1 MTANRYQINLSTI
14 SSGATDFYLN
24 IPLSL
29 ESQEIGKSE
38 LIQTKFVDVETEK
51 AINPILDYDKVRFLP
66 VNSNNVNINK
76 IVYSLN
82 FTGSTKYGS
91 IGFDNDDIKFEKNN
105 FLQSFLYLAFY
116 DTDNPMNQ
124 RLVSYITLF
133 SEITPDNLLP
143 DNETQISIYGSVIGL
158 PGQPKPASE
167 IPLQFILSSP
177 VFNPRG
183 FGEGYHLYDYKD
195 ELDIGQWKYL
205 YMKASFKN
213 AKTGKSTGLMVKN
226 TNKLKIDE
234 VIKEVYTRYKLF
246 RTTTGY
252 YYQIDDT
259 YRVDTTTGVNNVSI
273 SNTPSD
279 ILINLYQIQVI

>member
-24 IPLSL
+24 IPLGL

-76 IVYSLN
+76 IFYNIDL
-82 FTGSTKYGS
+82 TGSTTYGA
-91 IGFDNDDIKFEKNN
+91 IGFDDEDIKFVRNN
-105 FLQSFLYLAFY
+105 FTKTFLYLAFY

-133 SEITPDNLLP
+133 SEITPDNLLR
-143 DNETQISIYGSVIGL
+143 DNASQITAYGSVIGL
-158 PGQPKPASE
+158 PGQPKPATD
-167 IPLQFILSSP
+167 IPLQFVLSSP
-177 VFNPRG
+177 IFNPRG

-195 ELDIGQWKYL
+195 ELDVGQWKYL

-213 AKTGKSTGLMVKN
+213 AKTGKTTGLMVKN
-226 TNKLKIDE
+226 TGLLKINE
-234 VIKEVYTRYKLF
+234 VIKEVYTRFKLF
-246 RTTTGY
+246 RTLTGY
-252 YYQIDDT
+252 YYQVDDT
-259 YRVDTTTGVNNVSI
+259 YQVDVTSGVNNVTI
-273 SNTPSD
+273 STSPSD
-279 ILINLYQIQVI
+279 IVINLYQIRVV

>member
-1 MTANRYQINLSTI
+1 MTANRYQINLSAI
-14 SSGATDFYLN
+14 SAGTTDFYLN

-66 VNSNNVNINK
+66 VDSNNVNINK
-76 IVYSLN
+76 IFYNVNL
-82 FTGSTKYGS
+82 TGSTTYGQ
-91 IGFDNDDIKFEKNN
+91 IGFDNDDIKFVRNN
-105 FLQSFLYLAFY
+105 FTQTFLYLAFY

-124 RLVSYITLF
+124 RLVSYVTLF

-143 DNETQISIYGSVIGL
+143 DNDTQITIYGSVIGL
-158 PGQPKPASE
+158 PGQPKPAAQ
-167 IPLQFILSSP
+167 IPLQFVLSSP
-177 VFNPRG
+177 IFNPRG

-195 ELDIGQWKYL
+195 ELDVGEWKYL

-226 TNKLKIDE
+226 TGLLKINE

-246 RTTTGY
+246 RTLTGY
-252 YYQIDDT
+252 YYQVDDT
-259 YRVDTTTGVNNVSI
+259 YQIDLTSGVNNVSI

-279 ILINLYQIQVI
+279 VSINLYQIRVV

>member
-66 VNSNNVNINK
+66 VNSNNININK
-76 IVYSLN
+76 IIYSLN
-82 FTGSTKYGS
+82 FTGSTKYGN

-158 PGQPKPASE
+158 PGQPKPANE

-183 FGEGYHLYDYKD
+183 FSEGYHLYDYKD
-195 ELDIGQWKYL
+195 ELNIGEWKYL

-226 TNKLKIDE
+226 TDKLKIDE

-259 YRVDTTTGVNNVSI
+259 YRVDTTTGKNNVSI

>member
-1 MTANRYQINLSTI
+1 MIANRYQINLSTI
-14 SSGATDFYLN
+14 SSGATDIYLN

-76 IVYSLN
+76 ITYALDL
-82 FTGSTKYGS
+82 TGSTKYGS
-91 IGFDNDDIKFEKNN
+91 IGFDNDDIKFERNN
-105 FLQSFLYLAFY
+105 FKQTFLYLAFY

-133 SEITPDNLLP
+133 SEITPSNLLP
-143 DNETQISIYGSVIGL
+143 NNETQTAIYGSVIGL
-158 PGQPKPASE
+158 PGQTKPAIE
-167 IPLQFILSSP
+167 IPLQFTLSSP
-177 VFNPRG
+177 IFNPRG
-183 FGEGYHLYDYKD
+183 FNEGYHLYDYKD
-195 ELDIGQWKYL
+195 ELDIGQSKYL

-213 AKTGKSTGLMVKN
+213 AKTGKTTGLMVKN
-226 TNKLKIDE
+226 TSQLKIDE

-246 RTTTGY
+246 RTITGY
-252 YYQIDDT
+252 YYQIDNT
-259 YRVDTTTGVNNVSI
+259 YQIDTTTGVNNVSI
-273 SNTPSD
+273 SNAPSD
-279 ILINLYQIQVI
+279 ILINLYQIQVV

>member
-24 IPLSL
+24 LPLGL

-66 VNSNNVNINK
+66 VDSNNININK
-76 IVYSLN
+76 IIYSLN
-82 FTGSTKYGS
+82 LTGSTKYGQ
-91 IGFDNDDIKFEKNN
+91 IGFDNDDIKFERNN
-105 FLQSFLYLAFY
+105 FLQTFLYLAFY

-133 SEITPDNLLP
+133 SEVTPDNLLP

-158 PGQPKPASE
+158 PGQAKPASQ
-167 IPLQFILSSP
+167 IPLQFTLSSP
-177 VFNPRG
+177 IFNPRG
-183 FGEGYHLYDYKD
+183 FNEGYHLYDYKD
-195 ELDIGQWKYL
+195 ELNIGEFKYL

-213 AKTGKSTGLMVKN
+213 AKNGKTTGLMVKN
-226 TNKLKIDE
+226 TNQLKIDE

-246 RTTTGY
+246 RTITGY
-252 YYQIDDT
+252 YYQVDDT
-259 YRVDTTTGVNNVSI
+259 YQVDLTTGVNNVTI

-279 ILINLYQIQVI
+279 ILIKLYQIQVI

>member
-66 VNSNNVNINK
+66 VDSNNININK
-76 IVYSLN
+76 IVYTIDL
-82 FTGSTKYGS
+82 TGSTKYGQ
-91 IGFDNDDIKFEKNN
+91 IGFDNDDIKFERNN
-105 FLQSFLYLAFY
+105 FLQTFLYLAFY

-133 SEITPDNLLP
+133 SEITSDNLLP
-143 DNETQISIYGSVIGL
+143 DNDSQILIYGSVIGL

-167 IPLQFILSSP
+167 IPLQFVLSSP
-177 VFNPRG
+177 IFNPRG
-183 FGEGYHLYDYKD
+183 FSEGYHLYDYKD
-195 ELDIGQWKYL
+195 ELNIGEWKYL

-213 AKTGKSTGLMVKN
+213 AKTGKTTGLMVKN
-226 TNKLKIDE
+226 TNLLKIDE

-246 RTTTGY
+246 RNSTGY

-259 YRVDTTTGVNNVSI
+259 YQVDVSSGVNNVTI
-273 SNTPSD
+273 FNTPSD
-279 ILINLYQIQVI
+279 ILVKLYQIQVV

>member
-14 SSGATDFYLN
+14 SSGATDIYLN

-76 IVYSLN
+76 IFYNVDL
-82 FTGSTKYGS
+82 TGSTTYGA
-91 IGFDNDDIKFEKNN
+91 IGFDNDDIKFLRNN
-105 FLQSFLYLAFY
+105 FTQTFLYLAFY

-124 RLVSYITLF
+124 RLVSYVTLF

-143 DNETQISIYGSVIGL
+143 DNERQVTTYGSVIGL
-158 PGQPKPASE
+158 PGQPKRATD
-167 IPLQFILSSP
+167 IPLQFVLSSP
-177 VFNPRG
+177 IFNPRG

-213 AKTGKSTGLMVKN
+213 AKTGKTTGLMVKN
-226 TNKLKIDE
+226 TGLLKIDE

-246 RTTTGY
+246 RNLTGY

-259 YRVDTTTGVNNVSI
+259 YQVDVASGANNVSI
-273 SNTPSD
+273 STEPND
-279 ILINLYQIQVI
+279 IIINLYQIRVV

>member
-76 IVYSLN
+76 ITYSLDL
-82 FTGSTKYGS
+82 TGSTKYGD
-91 IGFDNDDIKFEKNN
+91 IGFDNDDIKFERNN
-105 FLQSFLYLAFY
+105 FSQTFLYLAFY

-143 DNETQISIYGSVIGL
+143 NNDGQIAIYNKIIGL
-158 PGQPKPASE
+158 PGQPKPANE
-167 IPLQFILSSP
+167 IPLQFTLSSP
-177 VFNPRG
+177 IFNPRG
-183 FGEGYHLYDYKD
+183 FNEGYHLYDYKD
-195 ELDIGQWKYL
+195 ELNIDEWKYL

-226 TNKLKIDE
+226 TDKLKIDE

-246 RTTTGY
+246 RTITGY
-252 YYQIDDT
+252 YYQVDDN
-259 YRVDTTTGVNNVSI
+259 YRVDTTTGVNNVRI
-273 SNTPSD
+273 SNGPSD
-279 ILINLYQIQVI
+279 ILINLYQIQVM

>member
-1 MTANRYQINLSTI
+1 
-14 SSGATDFYLN
+14 
-24 IPLSL
+24 
-29 ESQEIGKSE
+29 
-38 LIQTKFVDVETEK
+38 
-51 AINPILDYDKVRFLP
+51 
-66 VNSNNVNINK
+66 
-76 IVYSLN
+76 
-82 FTGSTKYGS
+82 
-91 IGFDNDDIKFEKNN
+91 
-105 FLQSFLYLAFY
+105 
-116 DTDNPMNQ
+116 MNQ

-226 TNKLKIDE
+226 TDKLKIDE

-259 YRVDTTTGVNNVSI
+259 YRVDTTTGKNNVSI

>member
-24 IPLSL
+24 IPLGL

-66 VNSNNVNINK
+66 VNSTNVNIDK
-76 IVYSLN
+76 IFYNIDL
-82 FTGSTKYGS
+82 TGSTTYGA
-91 IGFDNDDIKFEKNN
+91 IGFDNDDIKFVRNN
-105 FLQSFLYLAFY
+105 FTQTFLYLAFY

-143 DNETQISIYGSVIGL
+143 DNETQTTIYGSVIGL
-158 PGQPKPASE
+158 PGQPKRAID

-177 VFNPRG
+177 IFNPRG

-195 ELDIGQWKYL
+195 ELDVGEWKYL

-226 TNKLKIDE
+226 TGLLKIDE
-234 VIKEVYTRYKLF
+234 VIKEVYTRFKLF
-246 RTTTGY
+246 RTLTGY
-252 YYQIDDT
+252 YYQVDDT
-259 YRVDTTTGVNNVSI
+259 YQVDVTSGVNNVTI
-273 SNTPSD
+273 SNSPSN
-279 ILINLYQIQVI
+279 ISINLYQIRVV